1 MRTGPSY
8 QKHWCRLWL
17 IDYSVVFRSLF
28 SFNLLLFSYRKA
40 RRTSVESSKR
50 THAHNRASQE
60 SAKSV
65 DADPALVAHPELE
78 ASALCPPTCFLSSP
92 MRASRSFFGRFRHKL
107 AYRASESPLSMA
119 TVQGQCHQPEPAR
132 PRCGLRGSSS
142 DGPNLLP

>member
-1 MRTGPSY
+1 MRTGPPY

-40 RRTSVESSKR
+40 RSPSVESSKR

-78 ASALCPPTCFLSSP
+78 ASALLS
-92 MRASRSFFGRFRHKL
+92 ANLLLKL
-107 AYRASESPLSMA
+107 ADACQQ
-119 TVQGQCHQPEPAR
+119 V
-132 PRCGLRGSSS
+132 
-142 DGPNLLP
+142 LLWSVPI